1 MKLSKFAALV
11 KRKGRCRVIRQG
23 DHTWLSLG
31 CAIYKADG
39 MPEIHGSTQ
48 AQTVLDL
55 PDKAWKKIFYDEDT
69 AESAGDICGIDM
81 TENVR
86 EERQTEAHPM
96 QLCYKKGIITTA
108 LRCDDGELVFYDA
121 SLIGP
126 VADIVRDSDYAQIVA
141 RKNSA
146 GITMIVVKNGFEPIA
161 AIAPIKMLNKDFVAD
176 LADLD
181 SLCVEQYEKAKFKI
195 GNNGDDDEE
204 N

>member
-1 MKLSKFAALV
+1 MKLSRFAALV
-11 KRKGRCRVIRQG
+11 KREGRCRVIRQG
-23 DHTWLSLG
+23 DHTWMSLG

-39 MPEIHGSTQ
+39 MPEIHGPTQ

-55 PDKAWKKIFYDEDT
+55 SDKAWKKIFYDEDT
-69 AESAGDICGIDM
+69 AESASDICGIDM
-81 TENVR
+81 TESVR

-96 QLCYKKGIITTA
+96 QLCYKKGTITTA
-108 LRCDDGELVFYDA
+108 LRCDGGELVFYDA

-146 GITMIVVKNGFEPIA
+146 GVTIIVVKNGFEPIA
-161 AIAPIKMLNKDFVAD
+161 AIMPMKILDKEFMRD

-181 SLCVEQYEKAKFKI
+181 SLCVEQYEKAELEA
-195 GNNGDDDEE
+195 GNGGRP
-204 N
+204 

>member
-11 KRKGRCRVIRQG
+11 KREGRCRVIRQG

-39 MPEIHGSTQ
+39 MPEIHGPTQ

-69 AESAGDICGIDM
+69 AESASDICGIDM
-81 TENVR
+81 TESVR

-96 QLCYKKGIITTA
+96 QLCYKKGTITTA
-108 LRCDDGELVFYDA
+108 LRCDGGELVFYDA

-146 GITMIVVKNGFEPIA
+146 GVTIIVVKNGFEPIA
-161 AIAPIKMLNKDFVAD
+161 AIMPMKILDKEFMRD

-181 SLCVEQYEKAKFKI
+181 SLCVEQYEKAELEA
-195 GNNGDDDEE
+195 GNGGDGHEGD
-204 N
+204 